1 MEYLSATLPIIV
13 YVVAIVLLIVLTV
26 VGFKLIMILDKVDK
40 ICDSVDKK
48 VSSFDNAFTVL
59 SKAVDGVANIGES
72 VVFGVS
78 SAISKVFNRKN
89 KEEDYY
95 E

>member
-1 MEYLSATLPIIV
+1 MEYLSATLPIIL
-13 YVVAIVLLIVLTV
+13 YIVAIILIIVLIV
-26 VGFKLIMILDKVDK
+26 VGFKLITILDKVDK

-72 VVFGVS
+72 VMFGVS

-89 KEEDYY
+89 KEDRDY